1 MRFSRLEEEPTVRYV
16 LFVSFFNMQRQ
27 HCTQIAPLGMWKINV
42 GQYKRISASELRE
55 GRVQK
60 KIFFCEIDLK
70 LWLDRP
76 FGLYAY

>member
-1 MRFSRLEEEPTVRYV
+1 MFFLFSSLTCSVNIAPK
-16 LFVSFFNMQRQ
+16 
-27 HCTQIAPLGMWKINV
+27 IAPLGMWKINV

-60 KIFFCEIDLK
+60 KLFFCEIDLK

>member
-1 MRFSRLEEEPTVRYV
+1 MFFLFSSLTCSVNIAPK
-16 LFVSFFNMQRQ
+16 
-27 HCTQIAPLGMWKINV
+27 IAPLGMWKINV
-42 GQYKRISASELRE
+42 GQYERISASELRE

-60 KIFFCEIDLK
+60 HFFFCEIDLK